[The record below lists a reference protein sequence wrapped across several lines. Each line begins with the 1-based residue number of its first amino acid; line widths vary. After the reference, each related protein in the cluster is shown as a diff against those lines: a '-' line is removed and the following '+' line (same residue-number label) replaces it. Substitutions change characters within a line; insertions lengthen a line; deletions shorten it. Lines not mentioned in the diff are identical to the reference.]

1 MKAESQQQRM
11 AGFERHFWQ
20 PSYPVPVLKA
30 GATTVRCSK
39 PQLAFLHFQ
48 RQKLLSLSGQLGS
61 VFSNPCRVLDTFRYL

>member
-20 PSYPVPVLKA
+20 PSYPVPVLQA

-39 PQLAFLHFQ
+39 PQLVFFAFPKTETSQPLWATGF
-48 RQKLLSLSGQLGS
+48 S
-61 VFSNPCRVLDTFRYL
+61 VQ